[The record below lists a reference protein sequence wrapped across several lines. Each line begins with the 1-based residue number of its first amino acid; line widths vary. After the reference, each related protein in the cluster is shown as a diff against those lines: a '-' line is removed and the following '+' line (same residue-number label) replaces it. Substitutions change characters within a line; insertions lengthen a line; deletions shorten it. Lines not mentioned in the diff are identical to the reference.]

1 MEKVVITVVGKDAK
15 GILAKSC
22 TYLADNAINILDLK
36 QTIVQDYFTMM
47 LIADFADAVKPFDQ
61 IASEIAAVGESI
73 GVQIRC
79 QREEIFE
86 KMHRV

>member
-22 TYLADNAINILDLK
+22 AYLADNAINILDLK

>member
-1 MEKVVITVVGKDAK
+1 MDKVVITVVGKDAK

-22 TYLADNAINILDLK
+22 TYLADNGINILDLK

-47 LIADFADAVKPFDQ
+47 LIADFADAAKPFDQ